1 MGRKTSIPIEMM
13 EKMRSRWESGDTA
26 EDIADEL
33 KIHPKTVSYHAKTKN
48 WKKRGEESAEYRSK
62 VLEAQKNVVIA
73 DKVERSLQE
82 TEKYIQDS
90 ERIRMLVLQFQ
101 GRMIKNRDPSTNEL
115 ILDKKEADLI
125 FQYLKCCKISM
136 ETLSIGYMGKRKAF
150 GMDEVVK
157 NDVTVLPWED

>member
-1 MGRKTSIPIEMM
+1 MAGKTSIPTEDLG
-13 EKMRSRWESGDTA
+13 KMRTMWQSGETA
-26 EDIADEL
+26 EVIAGEFNV
-33 KIHPKTVSYHAKTKN
+33 HPNTVRHHAKSRN
-48 WKKRGEESAEYRSK
+48 WKKRGDEGPEYAER
-62 VLEAQKNVVIA
+62 VLEAQKTVVIA

-82 TEKYIQDS
+82 TEKYIQDA

-101 GRMIKNRDPSTNEL
+101 GRMLKNRDPSTNEL

-150 GMDEVVK
+150 GMDEAVK
-157 NDVTVLPWED
+157 SEVTVLPWED

>member
-13 EKMRSRWESGDTA
+13 EKMRSRWESGDTT

-33 KIHPKTVSYHAKTKN
+33 KIHPKTVAYHAKTKN
-48 WKKRGEESAEYRSK
+48 WKKRGEESAEYKSK

>member
-1 MGRKTSIPIEMM
+1 MARKTSFPTHLLG
-13 EKMRSRWESGDTA
+13 KMRSRWEAGDHVD
-26 EDIADEL
+26 DIAKEFN
-33 KIHPKTVSYHAKTKN
+33 IHPTTVRHHAKDKN
-48 WKKRGEESAEYRSK
+48 WERRSSK
-62 VLEAQKNVVIA
+62 AKYYNEKSVEAHKTVVIA

-101 GRMIKNRDPSTNEL
+101 GRMLKNRDPATNEL

-150 GMDEVVK
+150 GMDDVVK
-157 NDVTVLPWED
+157 SEVTVLPWED

>member
-1 MGRKTSIPIEMM
+1 MARRTSIPTDMM
-13 EKMRSRWESGDTA
+13 ERMRSRWESGDTA

-33 KIHPKTVSYHAKTKN
+33 KMHPNTVRHHAKTKN
-48 WKKRGEESAEYRSK
+48 WKKRGDESDEYKGK

-101 GRMIKNRDPSTNEL
+101 GRMIKNRDPATNEL

-150 GMDEVVK
+150 GMDEVIK